1 MNNQLEPRLDLLI
14 EDLKNDFAL
23 IAKKKKDDEWKRDHF
38 RYTFTVH
45 AQRIYELLNT
55 SITENIPAEIKT
67 STKNEMILLRDYLN
81 KMIKDKL

>member
-1 MNNQLEPRLDLLI
+1 MNEQLKPRLDLLL

-45 AQRIYELLNT
+45 VYRIYELLNT
-55 SITENIPAEIKT
+55 SVTKDLPAEIKS
-67 STKNEMILLRDYLN
+67 STKKEMVLLRDYLN
-81 KMIKDKL
+81 KMIET